1 MAQYSQYKNL
11 ELPVSPE
18 RYNIQVFNKNNMVID
33 SELHK
38 LDLKNQSQDELLA
51 TKESLNE
58 HTNNKENPH
67 ETSKSQVGL
76 ANVDNTSDRDKPVST
91 AQQNAIDAAFA
102 QSNYYTDT
110 KIAELVD
117 GAPETLDTLKE
128 VSDALA
134 ENDTVMEALTAAI
147 GTKANQTELDTHTG
161 NDIIHVTQTDKDNL
175 AIAKEHADSDHART
189 DATKVEKSDT
199 NGNIKINGTEI
210 NVYVHPE
217 GTNPH
222 GLTKRDIG
230 LENVEDKSSE
240 EILNE
245 LTKENVINALGYSPP
260 ETNTN
265 TWKANTS
272 TSEGYVASGQGQA
285 NKVWKTDANGN
296 PAWRDDA
303 NTTYGVVSTTN
314 NGLCPKRTGTTT
326 KFLRDDGAWA
336 VPEGNGGIYYS
347 DSEPSGGSLIEGM
360 TWIGK

>member
-11 ELPVSPE
+11 ELPNSPE
-18 RYNIQVFNKNNMVID
+18 RYNIQVFNKNAMVID

-51 TKESLNE
+51 TKEFLNE
-58 HTNNKENPH
+58 HANNKENPH

-91 AQQNAIDAAFA
+91 AQQNAIDAALA

-117 GAPETLDTLKE
+117 DAPETLDTLKE
-128 VSDALA
+128 VADALA

-147 GTKANQTELDTHTG
+147 GTKANQTELDTHVG
-161 NDIIHVTQTDKDNL
+161 NDIIHVTQGDKDDL
-175 AIAKEHADSDHART
+175 SAAKSHADSSHART

-210 NVYVHPE
+210 NVYTHPD
-217 GTNPH
+217 GSNPH
-222 GLTKRDIG
+222 NITKRDIG
-230 LENVEDKSSE
+230 LGNVEDKSSE
-240 EILNE
+240 EIRDE
-245 LTKENVINALGYSPP
+245 ITKENIIKALGYSPP

-272 TSEGYVASGQGQA
+272 SSEGYVASGKNQS
-285 NKVWKTDANGN
+285 NKVWKTDVNGN
-296 PAWRDDA
+296 PAWRDDD
-303 NTTYGVVSTTN
+303 NTTYDVVSTTA
-314 NGLCPKRTGTTT
+314 NGLCPKSDGSLT
-326 KFLRDDGAWA
+326 KYLRGDGSWA

-347 DSEPSGGSLIEGM
+347 ESEPSEASLVEGM
-360 TWIGK
+360 TWVGE